1 MTSLVSD
8 DVVSLDVAWYQMV
21 PRYHMKPNRNHATS
35 PGDMWHP
42 RETQKRSISINVRVT
57 TEELEALRWMAGQL
71 ASDFGHQENPDVI
84 RRALDLLHTKLRT
97 KAPAPTPAATP
108 AAPPPATVPAAAPA
122 PTPPA
127 RTTPAPSPS
136 KVAAP
141 TEAEVR
147 RKLKASKLS
156 QAELGRLAGIDAAM
170 LSRFKSGK
178 KPLSPEKLARLAVAL
193 DR

>member
-1 MTSLVSD
+1 MSIDKVRGTDTLTLRLTKEDRAALDELVEAARVELEPRGV
-8 DVVSLDVAWYQMV
+8 VVSAALY
-21 PRYHMKPNRNHATS
+21 
-35 PGDMWHP
+35 
-42 RETQKRSISINVRVT
+42 VRGLIRT
-57 TEELEALRWMAGQL
+57 AHSGMASG
-71 ASDFGHQENPDVI
+71 A
-84 RRALDLLHTKLRT
+84 
-97 KAPAPTPAATP
+97 
-108 AAPPPATVPAAAPA
+108 PATVPAAALA

-147 RKLKASKLS
+147 RKLKASELT
-156 QAELGRLAGIDAAM
+156 QAELGRLTGIDAAM
-170 LSRFKSGK
+170 LSRFANGK

>member
-1 MTSLVSD
+1 MSIDKVRGTDTLTLRLTKEDKAALDELVE
-8 DVVSLDVAWYQMV
+8 VERVELAARGVAVSLAQYVRGLIRTAHAAMV
-21 PRYHMKPNRNHATS
+21 T
-35 PGDMWHP
+35 
-42 RETQKRSISINVRVT
+42 KRQ
-57 TEELEALRWMAGQL
+57 AA
-71 ASDFGHQENPDVI
+71 
-84 RRALDLLHTKLRT
+84 
-97 KAPAPTPAATP
+97 PAAT
-108 AAPPPATVPAAAPA
+108 PPATVPAAAPA

-156 QAELGRLAGIDAAM
+156 QAELGRLTGIDPGM

-193 DR
+193 SG